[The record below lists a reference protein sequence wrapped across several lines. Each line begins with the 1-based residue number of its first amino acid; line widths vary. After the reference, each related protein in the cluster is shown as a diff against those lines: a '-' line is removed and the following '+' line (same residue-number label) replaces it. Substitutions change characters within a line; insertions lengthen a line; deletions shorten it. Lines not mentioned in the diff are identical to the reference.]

1 VNTGDDPLAE
11 VAGPAFPFRIDPVT
25 GRVAISRGT
34 TKVREDV
41 RVLLAT
47 RTGERPLQRDFG
59 TRLRSF
65 VQEPDNDVLRDIIR
79 DEVALSFLRWEP
91 RVLVTNA
98 ETLPTPDG
106 DVRVAIDYRH
116 VLDASAE
123 TLVADL

>member
-1 VNTGDDPLAE
+1 VTTGEDPLAE

-25 GRVAISRGT
+25 GRVAVSRGT

-79 DEVALSFLRWEP
+79 DEVALSFLQWEP